1 MFSQINN
8 VIQAVKAKEVGG
20 MLLDRFTASYY
31 QSRGKLKSLITL
43 KKLELQRDVGVLFSK
58 DREGL
63 AECLNFYR
71 SKILKSAQTFIDTY
85 KVRLVKF

>member
-43 KKLELQRDVGVLFSK
+43 KKLELQRDIGVLFSK

-63 AECLNFYR
+63 AQCLNFYR
-71 SKILKSAQTFIDTY
+71 SNILKSAQTFIDTY